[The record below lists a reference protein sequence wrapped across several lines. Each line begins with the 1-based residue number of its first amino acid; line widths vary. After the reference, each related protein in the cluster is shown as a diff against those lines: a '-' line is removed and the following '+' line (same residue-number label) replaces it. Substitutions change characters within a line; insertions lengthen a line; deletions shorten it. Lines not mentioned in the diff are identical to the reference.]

1 MPWIIANKNGKFCV
15 LKQSSGEVKHC
26 YDKRRDA
33 LKYLRALYS
42 NVPEARDEKDHAK
55 RD

>member
-1 MPWIIANKNGKFCV
+1 MPWVIAQRDGKYCV

-33 LKYLRALYS
+33 LKYLRALYV
-42 NVPEARDEKDHAK
+42 NAGPEAKDK
-55 RD
+55 DKK